1 MYYLVSEY
9 DGEVML
15 RFNHG
20 ALNINIKTIQ
30 RGNWNNILK
39 NTEIELKECIKEYI
53 KELYWNNSIKRII
66 IKELY

>member
-1 MYYLVSEY
+1 MWYLVSEY

-39 NTEIELKECIKEYI
+39 KHRDR
-53 KELYWNNSIKRII
+53 IKRM
-66 IKELY
+66 Y